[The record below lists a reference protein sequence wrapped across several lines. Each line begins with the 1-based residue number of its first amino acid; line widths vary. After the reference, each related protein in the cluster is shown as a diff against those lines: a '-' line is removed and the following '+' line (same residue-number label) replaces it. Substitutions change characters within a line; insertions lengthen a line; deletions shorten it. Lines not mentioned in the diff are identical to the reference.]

1 MDGKQYQKTLHYQ
14 SSGPH
19 CWTFLST
26 AAYGKQNKVPQ
37 CNGREGEGGACLGVL
52 PLSIFARVQLIQL
65 IHLASPA
72 SLIRREELL
81 HVVIGYLVQA
91 YYRQLW
97 QIISKVMIEL
107 ALKSLLLV

>member
-1 MDGKQYQKTLHYQ
+1 MDGKQYQKTLHSQ

-37 CNGREGEGGACLGVL
+37 ENIPSAMAEKVKAGHAWGYYHLA
-52 PLSIFARVQLIQL
+52 LSLVRVQLIQL

-91 YYRQLW
+91 
-97 QIISKVMIEL
+97 
-107 ALKSLLLV
+107 

>member
-1 MDGKQYQKTLHYQ
+1 MNIILGPYGERMETNTKRLEL
-14 SSGPH
+14 SSI
-19 CWTFLST
+19 WALL
-26 AAYGKQNKVPQ
+26 AAFENP
-37 CNGREGEGGACLGVL
+37 L
-52 PLSIFARVQLIQL
+52 PIPGVQLIQL